1 MSNNN
6 NNNNIDMERLELLLR
21 EHFAKTEKQLADI
34 RADNAEFRTQMKDE
48 MSTFKDEIRID
59 LSTFKDEIRMDLS
72 TFKDEVRADLQN
84 VRSEMNSRFDNVQAQ
99 ISVMQNDI
107 TGLKH
112 DVASLFHW
120 NYWILAIIIGF
131 FVLPNCGEYLRGL
144 FGAVRDGIAGIVA
157 LFRGKSNNA

>member
-6 NNNNIDMERLELLLR
+6 NNNNNNNVDMERLELLLR

-34 RADNAEFRTQMKDE
+34 RADNAEFRTQIKDDLN
-48 MSTFKDEIRID
+48 SFKDEIRND
-59 LSTFKDEIRMDLS
+59 
-72 TFKDEVRADLQN
+72 
-84 VRSEMNSRFDNVQAQ
+84 MNSRFDNVQAQ

>member
-6 NNNNIDMERLELLLR
+6 NNNNVDMERLELLLR

-48 MSTFKDEIRID
+48 MSTFKDE
-59 LSTFKDEIRMDLS
+59 
-72 TFKDEVRADLQN
+72 VRANLQN

>member
-1 MSNNN
+1 MSDNNN
-6 NNNNIDMERLELLLR
+6 NNNVDMERLELLLR

-34 RADNAEFRTQMKDE
+34 RADNAEFRTQIKDDLN
-48 MSTFKDEIRID
+48 SFKDEIRND
-59 LSTFKDEIRMDLS
+59 
-72 TFKDEVRADLQN
+72 
-84 VRSEMNSRFDNVQAQ
+84 MNSRFDNVQAQ

-131 FVLPNCGEYLRGL
+131 FVLPNCGEYIRDL
-144 FGAVRDGIAGIVA
+144 FSAIRDGIAGIVA
-157 LFRGKSNNA
+157 LFRGKSNNV